1 MQKAHKQEWDDSLQ
15 VNTLTYYFMKSLTD
29 SIAIIPYLFVCFFAQ
44 PSLLCL
50 YMYHKIYTSMLEP
63 YQPFLSICADKDSMK
78 VGEVISTNNII
89 DETVQYV
96 TVDTTHSL
104 LWTMS
109 HKLLRT

>member
-1 MQKAHKQEWDDSLQ
+1 
-15 VNTLTYYFMKSLTD
+15 
-29 SIAIIPYLFVCFFAQ
+29 
-44 PSLLCL
+44 
-50 YMYHKIYTSMLEP
+50 MLEP